1 MSTLSTPPERITIAR
16 TPPFRV
22 PGTALL
28 LLFGVVGFAALV
40 GYLATEYNILLV
52 LGGILALAGLVLM
65 FVEPDATTLII
76 LFVTYSNLTVVA
88 VRFHAVPEFLSVLFF
103 FFLGIPLLNY
113 VLFRRQR
120 IILNR
125 VLFMML
131 AYLGVLLASA
141 VLSGQAEESDGRIV
155 AYLTEGVALYFLI
168 LNTVRTPDLVR
179 RSIWALILAGCF
191 MGSISLY
198 QELTH
203 SYDNSLGGLAQVGES
218 EISTGVIDPNTDAD
232 AGRLRLA
239 GPIGSKNRYA
249 QIMVVLLPL
258 ALFRVRA
265 ERSRILRVL
274 AAAACIPI
282 LGGALLTFSRGAGLS
297 IIITALA
304 MVYLRTLKVRHFLA
318 ISLAGAVFVL
328 LVIPDYVYRISTVAE
343 LGELVTG
350 GANQTSGSVQGRA
363 TENLASLNIF
373 LDHPILGVGPGQ
385 TNLYTAEYGN
395 EIGLRL
401 LQGTRRGHNMY
412 LEELADT
419 GLLGFVIFMG
429 IVLYTM
435 YELAQVRRR
444 LAASRPDIAYTAA
457 GFLLAIIA
465 YLATAIFLHLSYIR
479 YYWLLLALAGAAIQ
493 VCHAAVAAPGQEQT

>member
-1 MSTLSTPPERITIAR
+1 MSTLSTPPERITIPR

-40 GYLATEYNILLV
+40 GYLATEYEILLV
-52 LGGILALAGLVLM
+52 LGGVLALAGLVLM

-88 VRFHAVPEFLSVLFF
+88 VRFHAVPEFLSVLLF

-131 AYLGVLLASA
+131 AYLSVLLASA
-141 VLSGQAEESDGRIV
+141 VLSGQAEESTGRIFNYV
-155 AYLTEGVALYFLI
+155 TEGMALYFLI
-168 LNTVRTPDLVR
+168 LNTVRTPTLLR
-179 RSIWALILAGCF
+179 RGLWALVLAGCF
-191 MGSISLY
+191 MGIISLW
-198 QELTH
+198 QELTG
-203 SYDNSLGGLAQVGES
+203 SYDNDFGGLAQVGES
-218 EISTGVIDPNTDAD
+218 EISTGVIDPNTDED
-232 AGRLRLA
+232 VGRLRLA

-258 ALFRVRA
+258 ALFRIWA
-265 ERSRILRVL
+265 ERSRMLKFL

-282 LGGALLTFSRGAGLS
+282 LSGALLTFSRGAGVT
-297 IIITALA
+297 IIITFLA
-304 MVYLRTLKVRHFLA
+304 MVFLRTLKVRHFLA

-385 TNLYTAEYGN
+385 TRLYTTEYGN
-395 EIGLRL
+395 EIGLRR
-401 LQGTRRGHNMY
+401 LQGTRRGHNMF
-412 LEELADT
+412 LEELSDT
-419 GLLGFVIFMG
+419 GVLGFAVFMG

-444 LAASRPDIAYTAA
+444 LAASRPDIAYTAT
-457 GFLLAIIA
+457 GFLLAVIA
-465 YLATAIFLHLSYIR
+465 YLATGIFLHLSYIR
-479 YYWLLLALAGAAIQ
+479 YYWLLLALAGVAIQ
-493 VCHAAVAAPGQEQT
+493 VYNRENIDA